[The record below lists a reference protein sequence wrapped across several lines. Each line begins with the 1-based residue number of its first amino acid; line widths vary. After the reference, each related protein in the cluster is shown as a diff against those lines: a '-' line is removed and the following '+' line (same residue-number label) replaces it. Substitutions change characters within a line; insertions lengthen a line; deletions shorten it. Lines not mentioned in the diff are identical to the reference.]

1 MAFEFKLPDIG
12 EGVVEGEITRW
23 LVEEGSRVEEDQPM
37 VEVMTDK
44 ATVEIPAPRN
54 GIISKLN
61 FPEGE
66 KCPVGDVLLVIEVD
80 GEDEAEEAPAE
91 VVEAPVKAEAP
102 ASTPPP
108 APAAVVS
115 NTPSKKV
122 RAAPATRKLARE
134 QGVDITRLQGTG
146 PGGRVTRDDVLAAA
160 GAPAAGPATSSPAP
174 SQTASVVKIPVFAD
188 GDGPEEVREPLR
200 GVRKAISSAMR
211 KSIDRAAHFTYV
223 EEIDC
228 AQLKATR
235 TSLKS
240 EAQDRGARLSY
251 LPFVI
256 KACIQG
262 LKAHPILN
270 SMLDDSTQEIVF
282 KNRYHIGIAAATDSG
297 LMVPVIRDADRKSI
311 LELAA
316 EIVDL
321 SERAQSNRLSSN
333 ELRGST
339 FTITSLGA
347 LGGVLATPIINDP
360 EVAILGIHEMKDRAV
375 VRDGEIVIRPMM
387 NVACSFDHRLIDGHV
402 GAAFVQTVRGY
413 LENPARLLM
422 DLR

>member
-61 FPEGE
+61 FPEGD

-80 GEDEAEEAPAE
+80 GEEDAAPAAEEA
-91 VVEAPVKAEAP
+91 KAEAP
-102 ASTPPP
+102 APSAPTQEPVAATPPP
-108 APAAVVS
+108 VPVVAS
-115 NTPSKKV
+115 SSKKV
-122 RAAPATRKLARE
+122 RAAPATRRLARE
-134 QGVDITRLQGTG
+134 QGIDITTVQGTG
-146 PGGRVTRDDVLAAA
+146 PGGRVTREDVLNIGGSAAPVAAA
-160 GAPAAGPATSSPAP
+160 AASPAAP
-174 SQTASVVKIPVFAD
+174 SVKVPVFGD

-200 GVRKAISSAMR
+200 GVRKAIATAMR
-211 KSIDRAAHFTYV
+211 HSIDRAAHFTYV

-228 AQLKATR
+228 AALKATR
-235 TSLKS
+235 TSLKN
-240 EAQDRGARLSY
+240 EAQDRGVRLSY

-270 SMLDDSTQEIVF
+270 SMLDDGTQEIVF
-282 KNRYHIGIAAATDSG
+282 RNRYHIGIAAATDAG

-311 LELAA
+311 LEIAA
-316 EIVDL
+316 EIGDL
-321 SERAQSNRLSSN
+321 SERAQANRLSPN

-360 EVAILGIHEMKDRAV
+360 EVAILGIHQMKDQAV

-387 NVACSFDHRLIDGHV
+387 NVACSFDHRLIDGHI
-402 GAAFVQTVRGY
+402 GAAFVQVVRGY

-422 DLR
+422 ELR

>member
-44 ATVEIPAPRN
+44 ATVEIPAPRK
-54 GIISKLN
+54 GIVTKLN
-61 FPEGE
+61 FPEGD

-80 GEDEAEEAPAE
+80 GEDDAPPA
-91 VVEAPVKAEAP
+91 VEQAKAEAP
-102 ASTPPP
+102 AASAPSQETAAATPPP
-108 APAAVVS
+108 VPVVAS
-115 NTPSKKV
+115 SSKKV
-122 RAAPATRKLARE
+122 RAAPATRRLARE
-134 QGVDITRLQGTG
+134 QGIDITTVQGTG
-146 PGGRVTRDDVLAAA
+146 PGGRVTRDDVLNAGGSVAPAAA
-160 GAPAAGPATSSPAP
+160 GP
-174 SQTASVVKIPVFAD
+174 SVPSVKVPVFGDAD
-188 GDGPEEVREPLR
+188 SPEEVREPLR
-200 GVRKAISSAMR
+200 GVRKAIATAMR
-211 KSIDRAAHFTYV
+211 HSIDRAAHFTYV

-228 AQLKATR
+228 AALKATR
-235 TSLKS
+235 TSLKT
-240 EAQDRGARLSY
+240 EAQDRGVRLSY

-270 SMLDDSTQEIVF
+270 SMLDDATQEIVYR
-282 KNRYHIGIAAATDSG
+282 NRYHIGIAAATDAG

-311 LELAA
+311 LEISA
-316 EIVDL
+316 EIGDL
-321 SERAQSNRLSSN
+321 SDRAQANRLNPN

-360 EVAILGIHEMKDRAV
+360 EVAILGIHQMKDQAV
-375 VRDGEIVIRPMM
+375 VWDGEIVIRPMM
-387 NVACSFDHRLIDGHV
+387 NVACSFDHRLIDGHI
-402 GAAFVQTVRGY
+402 GAAFVQVVRGY

-422 DLR
+422 ELR